1 MNISDAVRKVI
12 ARYPYLEDYL
22 SQGLVNYRALARTI
36 APEVKREVGR
46 EANISSVVT
55 ALRRLRSKKAP
66 GKMRGIFA
74 ILAKS
79 DVNLKYDMAALT
91 AVGPD
96 TGRKAVELRK
106 HLGDT
111 SDAIIIQGMENLT
124 LIAGEESMK
133 EAKHVM
139 GPLVVELKESL
150 SFVVVKSPTDIA
162 RTPGVIAHL
171 ASILALEDINVV
183 EMVSSFSETHFV
195 VEERDALP
203 AVEIIRS
210 EIKRARDGG

>member
-12 ARYPYLEDYL
+12 TRYPYLEDYL
-22 SQGLVNYRALARTI
+22 SQGLINYRALARSI
-36 APEVKREVGR
+36 APDVKREVGR

-55 ALRRLRSKKAP
+55 ALRRLRSKKATS
-66 GKMRGIFA
+66 KKRGIFS

-79 DVNLKYDMAALT
+79 DVNLKYDMGALT
-91 AVGPD
+91 AVGPE
-96 TGRKAVELRK
+96 TARKAVELRK
-106 HLGDT
+106 RLEDS

-124 LIAGEESMK
+124 LIASEDSMK
-133 EAKHVM
+133 DAKKVM

-150 SFVVVKSPTDIA
+150 SFVVVKSPPEIA
-162 RTPGVIAHL
+162 GTPGVIAHL
-171 ASILALEDINVV
+171 AAILALEDINVV

-203 AVEIIRS
+203 AVEIIRN
-210 EIKRARDGG
+210 EIKRARDGA